1 MYMTLE
7 LSPRYR
13 PAVQRTEKDMTLA
26 EFLSEITAGQEWANN
41 IRRGIAI
48 MLEKQC
54 GLSRS
59 SANNMTWDNCCPAL

>member
-26 EFLSEITAGQEWANN
+26 EFLSEITAGQE
-41 IRRGIAI
+41 
-48 MLEKQC
+48 
-54 GLSRS
+54 
-59 SANNMTWDNCCPAL
+59 